1 MYICICK
8 KRKGTLIEENQQG
21 VIFFFFFSKQAC
33 LKNDEKLFYIS
44 NKEQTAKNKEK
55 MMTLTFF
62 ELYTVYIKSL
72 RKFFFHINT

>member
-1 MYICICK
+1 M
-8 KRKGTLIEENQQG
+8 N
-21 VIFFFFFSKQAC
+21 
-33 LKNDEKLFYIS
+33 EKLFYIS

-72 RKFFFHINT
+72 RKFFFHINTWTRY